1 MRSQQVGHRVSKH
14 DENVLIMRM
23 RGERPTITPKKI
35 EKPETTPIVIVAKV
49 TCKDLSPHGKAHKN
63 TKV

>member
-1 MRSQQVGHRVSKH
+1 MRSQQTGHRVPKN

-23 RGERPTITPKKI
+23 QGKEVTITPKKI

-49 TCKDLSPHGKAHKN
+49 TCKKKKG
-63 TKV
+63 